1 MTDRSATPARPVTT
15 AVLLV
20 GGFGTRLRPLTLDT
34 PKQML
39 PVAGPTML
47 ERVLT
52 HLADHG
58 ITRAVLALGY
68 KADGFTEAYPDG
80 RCAGVELVYAVEPE
94 PLDTAGAIRF
104 AANEAG
110 VDETFLALN
119 ADVLNDLDIT
129 ELIEFHRSSGA
140 EGTIHLTP
148 VDDPSRYG
156 VVPIDADGK
165 VQAFIEKP
173 PRDEAPTNWIN
184 GGTYVLE
191 PSVLDRVE
199 PGRKV
204 SIEREVFPAM
214 VADGTLFA
222 LERDGRWVDAGTPA
236 TYLEVSLAYLDGTA
250 GSDPAIDPAA
260 TVDAGATIIDSWIGA
275 GAQVAGGAAV
285 ERSLV
290 LPGATIGEGAVVRE
304 SIVGPGSVVGAG
316 AKLNGLTVIGRDVEI
331 DAGAVLFE
339 ARVPAEVP

>member
-1 MTDRSATPARPVTT
+1 MTDRPVTT

-20 GGFGTRLRPLTLDT
+20 GGFGTRLRPLTLGT

-39 PVAGPTML
+39 PVAGPSML
-47 ERVLT
+47 ERVLA

-80 RCAGVELVYAVEPE
+80 TCAGVELVYAVEPE

-104 AANEAG
+104 AALEAG

-119 ADVLNDLDIT
+119 ADVVNDLDVT
-129 ELIEFHRSSGA
+129 ELVTFHRASGA

-148 VDDPSRYG
+148 VEDPSRYG
-156 VVPIDADGK
+156 VVPIDADGR
-165 VQAFIEKP
+165 VEAFIEKP

-191 PSVLDRVE
+191 PSVLDRIE

-214 VADGTLFA
+214 VADRTLFA
-222 LERDGRWVDAGTPA
+222 LQRDGRWVDAGTPA
-236 TYLEVSLAYLDGTA
+236 TYLEVSLAYLDGSA
-250 GSDPAIDPAA
+250 GTDPAVADDAEVDPSAS
-260 TVDAGATIIDSWIGA
+260 VVDSWIGP
-275 GAQVAGGAAV
+275 GARIASDVTL
-285 ERSLV
+285 ERALI
-290 LPGATIGEGAVVRE
+290 LPGARVGSGATVRN
-304 SIVGPGSVVGAG
+304 SIVGPRASIGDRARLDGMTVVGD
-316 AKLNGLTVIGRDVEI
+316 DVVVES
-331 DAGAVLFE
+331 GAVLSE
-339 ARVPAEVP
+339 ARVPAEAE

>member
-1 MTDRSATPARPVTT
+1 MTDRPVTT

-20 GGFGTRLRPLTLDT
+20 GGFGTRLRPLTLST

-39 PVAGPTML
+39 PVAGPSML
-47 ERVLT
+47 ERVLE
-52 HLADHG
+52 HLASHG

-68 KADGFTEAYPDG
+68 KSDGFTAAYPDG

-94 PLDTAGAIRF
+94 PLDTAGAIAF
-104 AANEAG
+104 AARQAA
-110 VDETFLALN
+110 VDSTFLALN

-129 ELIEFHRSSGA
+129 ELVAFHRATGA

-156 VVPIDADGK
+156 VVPIDGDGR

-173 PRDEAPTNWIN
+173 PPGEAPTNWIN

-191 PSVLDRVE
+191 PSVLDRIE
-199 PGRKV
+199 PGRRV

-222 LERDGRWVDAGTPA
+222 LERAGRWVDAGTPS
-236 TYLEVSLAYLDGTA
+236 TYLEVSLQYLDGTA
-250 GSDPAIDPAA
+250 GSDPAVAPGAHIDPSASLSQSWVGPDA
-260 TVDAGATIIDSWIGA
+260 RVEAEALLDHVLVLAGATVGEGAQLRHCIIGPGARIGA
-275 GAQVAGGAAV
+275 GA
-285 ERSLV
+285 R
-290 LPGATIGEGAVVRE
+290 I
-304 SIVGPGSVVGAG
+304 
-316 AKLNGLTVIGRDVEI
+316 NGMSVIGDGVQIEP
-331 DAGAVLFE
+331 GAVLHE
-339 ARVPAEVP
+339 ARIPAESG

>member
-1 MTDRSATPARPVTT
+1 MTTPRHLT

-20 GGFGTRLRPLTLDT
+20 GGFGTRLRPLTLTT

-47 ERVLT
+47 ERVVA
-52 HLADHG
+52 HLAGHG
-58 ITRAVLALGY
+58 VDRVVLALGY

-80 RCAGVELVYAVEPE
+80 RCAGVELVYAVEPQ
-94 PLDTAGAIRF
+94 PLDTAGAVGF
-104 AANEAG
+104 AAGVAG
-110 VDETFLALN
+110 IDETFVVMN
-119 ADVLNDLDIT
+119 ADVLHDLDLT
-129 ELIEFHRSSGA
+129 ELIEFHRATGA

-156 VVPIDADGK
+156 VVPIDAEGR

-191 PSVLDRVE
+191 PSVLGRIE

-222 LERDGRWVDAGTPA
+222 LERAGRWVDAGTPE
-236 TYLEVSLAYLDGTA
+236 TYLQASLEYLDGTA
-250 GSDPAIDPAA
+250 ASEPAIAPTANVAPDA
-260 TVDAGATIIDSWIGA
+260 TIERSWVGGGTSVEAGAAI
-275 GAQVAGGAAV
+275 
-285 ERSLV
+285 EHSLV
-290 LPGATIGEGAVVRE
+290 LPGATIGEGV
-304 SIVGPGSVVGAG
+304 SIRHSIIGPRVVVGTG
-316 AKLNGLTVIGRDVEI
+316 ARINGLSVIGSDVVIEP
-331 DAGAVLFE
+331 GAVLHE
-339 ARVPAEVP
+339 ARVPVEAM

>member
-1 MTDRSATPARPVTT
+1 MTDRPVTT

-52 HLADHG
+52 HLSAHG
-58 ITRAVLALGY
+58 ISRAVLALGY

-80 RCAGVELVYAVEPE
+80 TCAGVELVYAVEPE
-94 PLDTAGAIRF
+94 PLDTAGAIGF
-104 AANEAG
+104 AAAQAG
-110 VDETFLALN
+110 IDETFMACN

-129 ELIEFHRSSGA
+129 ELIAFHRSRGA

-156 VVPIDADGK
+156 VVPIDAEGR

-191 PSVLDRVE
+191 PSVLDRIE

-214 VADGTLFA
+214 VADGTLYA
-222 LERDGRWVDAGTPA
+222 LERAGRWVDAGTPD
-236 TYLEVSLAYLDGTA
+236 TYLQISLAYLDGTA
-250 GSDPAIDPAA
+250 GTDPAISPSARVDPAA
-260 TVDAGATIIDSWIGA
+260 TVTSSWVGDGAVVRSGATLDRSLILPGARVEEGALVCESIIGPGSVIGA
-275 GAQVAGGAAV
+275 GA
-285 ERSLV
+285 R
-290 LPGATIGEGAVVRE
+290 I
-304 SIVGPGSVVGAG
+304 
-316 AKLNGLTVIGRDVEI
+316 NGLSVIGSDVEV
-331 DAGAVLFE
+331 DPGAVLHE
-339 ARVPAEVP
+339 ARVPAATP

>member
-1 MTDRSATPARPVTT
+1 MTDRSVTT

-20 GGFGTRLRPLTLDT
+20 GGFGTRLRPLTLAT

-39 PVAGPTML
+39 PVAGPSML
-47 ERVLT
+47 ERVLA

-58 ITRAVLALGY
+58 VTRAVLALGY

-80 RCAGVELVYAVEPE
+80 TCAGVELVYAVEPE

-104 AANEAG
+104 AALEAG

-119 ADVLNDLDIT
+119 ADVLNDLDVT
-129 ELIEFHRSSGA
+129 EMIEFHRSSGA

-156 VVPIDADGK
+156 VVPIDADGR
-165 VQAFIEKP
+165 VEAFIEKP

-191 PSVLDRVE
+191 PSVLDRIE

-214 VADGTLFA
+214 VADRTLFA
-222 LERDGRWVDAGTPA
+222 LQRDGRWVDAGTPA
-236 TYLEVSLAYLDGTA
+236 TYLEVSLAYLDGSIGT
-250 GSDPAIDPAA
+250 DPAVADDAEVDPSAS
-260 TVDAGATIIDSWIGA
+260 VVDSWVGA
-275 GAQVAGGAAV
+275 GARV
-285 ERSLV
+285 EAHVTLDRALI
-290 LPGATIGEGAVVRE
+290 LPGARVGSGATVRN
-304 SIVGPGSVVGAG
+304 SIVGPRAHIGVGAQLDSLTVVGD
-316 AKLNGLTVIGRDVEI
+316 DVVI
-331 DAGAVLFE
+331 DAEAVLSE
-339 ARVPAEVP
+339 ARVPAEAE

>member
-1 MTDRSATPARPVTT
+1 MTDRPVTT

-20 GGFGTRLRPLTLDT
+20 GGFGTRLRPLTFTT

-39 PVAGPTML
+39 PVAGPSML
-47 ERVLT
+47 ERVLA

-94 PLDTAGAIRF
+94 PLDTAGAIAF
-104 AANEAG
+104 AARQAG

-119 ADVLNDLDIT
+119 ADVIHDLDVS
-129 ELIEFHRSSGA
+129 ELVQIHRQRGA

-156 VVPIDADGK
+156 VVPIDADGR

-173 PRDEAPTNWIN
+173 APGEAPTNWIN

-199 PGRKV
+199 AGRKV

-214 VADGTLFA
+214 VAAGTLYA
-222 LERDGRWVDAGTPA
+222 VERAGRWIDAGTPE
-236 TYLEVSLAYLDGTA
+236 TYLQASLEYIDGTA
-250 GSDPAIDPAA
+250 ASEPPVDSTA
-260 TVDAGATIIDSWIGA
+260 TVDPSAKVVESWVGAR
-275 GAQVAGGAAV
+275 AV
-285 ERSLV
+285 VEADAVIERSLV
-290 LPGATIGEGAVVRE
+290 LPGARIGQGASVVE
-304 SIVGPGSVVGAG
+304 SIVGPNAVVGAG
-316 AKLNGLTVIGRDVEI
+316 ATVGGLSVLGEGVNI
-331 DAGAVLFE
+331 DADAVLHE
-339 ARVPAEVP
+339 ARIPTESE

>member
-1 MTDRSATPARPVTT
+1 MTDRPVTT

-20 GGFGTRLRPLTLDT
+20 GGFGTRLRPLTFST

-39 PVAGPTML
+39 PVAGPSML

-52 HLADHG
+52 HLSGHG
-58 ITRAVLALGY
+58 ISRAVLALGY
-68 KADGFTEAYPDG
+68 KADGFTAAYPDG

-94 PLDTAGAIRF
+94 PLDTAGAIAF
-104 AANEAG
+104 AARQAG

-119 ADVLNDLDIT
+119 ADVIHDLDVT
-129 ELIEFHRSSGA
+129 ELVRIHRERGA

-156 VVPIDADGK
+156 VVPIDADGR

-173 PRDEAPTNWIN
+173 APGEAPTNWIN

-199 PGRKV
+199 AGRRV

-222 LERDGRWVDAGTPA
+222 VERAGRWIDAGTPQ
-236 TYLEVSLAYLDGTA
+236 TYLQASLEYINGTA
-250 GSDPAIDPAA
+250 GNEPAVAPTA
-260 TVDAGATIIDSWIGA
+260 TVDPSAKVIESWVGDGAHIEADA
-275 GAQVAGGAAV
+275 VV
-285 ERSLV
+285 ERSLI
-290 LPGATIGEGAVVRE
+290 LPGAQIGRGASVVN
-304 SIVGPGSVVGAG
+304 SIVGPAAVVGPGAVVSALSVLGGGVSIEAG
-316 AKLNGLTVIGRDVEI
+316 AELR
-331 DAGAVLFE
+331 E
-339 ARVPAEVP
+339 ARIPTEAE